1 MKTERELIRRAAR
14 GDAAA
19 FEALAE
25 AYQGPVYRLALRMC
39 GNAAD
44 AEEIAQ
50 EALLRCWQGLPGF
63 RGEAAFSSWLY
74 RLTTNTAVDFLRRQ
88 QRQGETVPFDDVTLP
103 APDDP
108 QRTAEQSELRDIL
121 QRALAQLPEE
131 FREIFLLCRME
142 QLSYGE
148 ICAVTG
154 LSPGT
159 VKSRLSR
166 ANEKLRKILTE
177 SGNFPGEYSV
187 QSTGKGGDGHA

>member
-1 MKTERELIRRAAR
+1 MKTEQELIRRSAQ

-19 FEALAE
+19 FETLAKT
-25 AYQGPVYRLALRMC
+25 YQGPVYRLALRMC
-39 GNAAD
+39 GNPHD

-50 EALLRCWQGLPGF
+50 EALLRCWQGLPSF

-74 RLTTNTAVDFLRRQ
+74 RLTTNAAVDFLRHQ
-88 QRQGETVPFDDVTLP
+88 QRQGETVPFEDVILP

-108 QRTAEQSELRDIL
+108 QRTAEQSELHDAL

-131 FREIFLLCRME
+131 FREIFLLYRME

-154 LSPGT
+154 LSLGT
-159 VKSRLSR
+159 VKSRLNR

-187 QSTGKGGDGHA
+187 QSTGRGGDGHA

>member
-1 MKTERELIRRAAR
+1 MKTERELIRRAAQ

-19 FEALAE
+19 FETLAE
-25 AYQGPVYRLALRMC
+25 TYQGPVYRLALRMC
-39 GNAAD
+39 GNPHD

-74 RLTTNTAVDFLRRQ
+74 RLTTNAAVDLLRRQ
-88 QRQGETVPFDDVTLP
+88 QRQGDVLPLEDAVLP

-108 QRTAEQSELRDIL
+108 QRTAEQAELRDIL
-121 QRALAQLPEE
+121 QRALAELPAE
-131 FREIFLLCRME
+131 FREIFLLYRME

-177 SGNFPGEYSV
+177 SGNLSGEYSV
-187 QSTGKGGDGHA
+187 QSAGKGGDGHA